1 VPSLKSRDTTWVAP
15 KFSTPAHCAYA
26 NYPRP
31 RHFYL
36 IFELLRPRKSAI
48 DIHKCTAHSN
58 LIDGLLVIRF
68 SSSPNFS
75 HPRPAFRWAVGWG
88 GPETHRSKILP
99 SLTALKQA
107 TINGAKQ
114 IGIQGLLGEFI
125 PAAYP
130 DLLFSNEN
138 PLEDVWTGRLDPS
151 VIAKHPPSGD

>member
-1 VPSLKSRDTTWVAP
+1 MEL
-15 KFSTPAHCAYA
+15 
-26 NYPRP
+26 PRP
-31 RHFYL
+31 RN
-36 IFELLRPRKSAI
+36 SAI
-48 DIHKCTAHSN
+48 DIYKCSAHSN
-58 LIDGLLVIRF
+58 LIDGLLVISFQALRT
-68 SSSPNFS
+68 SPIHDLPS
-75 HPRPAFRWAVGWG
+75 GGRGVG

-114 IGIQGLLGEFI
+114 IGTQGLLGEFI